1 MKTALAALAFVLLSG
16 VCALAGAVRPVVV
29 EVYTSQGCNS
39 CLSANTLAG
48 KLASKPGV
56 LVLSFGVTYWDM
68 FGWKDTLANED
79 NTKRQKAYAAALR
92 RGGVYT
98 PQMVIDG
105 VRDVPAS
112 RADAVSYALEMA
124 ALKRDDGYQPD
135 EDTPVALARKDGPP
149 VAIVAGARLKTLMQA
164 AWSVGVNI
172 LRNPDGLHVAV
183 ERSPERHGVD
193 AVVWLLRVRS
203 SATVKITA
211 GEGAGQTVTYRNVVT
226 GIQDLGHWRGEA
238 RVFDVPKPA
247 GKIAGHDSVAVLV
260 QQGGYGRI
268 VGAALQ
274 PGAAY

>member
-16 VCALAGAVRPVVV
+16 VCAFAGAVRPVVV

-39 CLSANTLAG
+39 CLFANTMAG
-48 KLASKPGV
+48 KIAQKPGI
-56 LVLSFGVTYWDM
+56 LLLSFGVTYWDM

-105 VRDVPAS
+105 IRDVPAS
-112 RADAVSYALEMA
+112 RADTVAYALEMA
-124 ALKRDDGYQPD
+124 AMKRDDGYQSD
-135 EDTPVALARKDGPP
+135 EETPAALARKDGQPLA
-149 VAIVAGARLKTLMQA
+149 VVAGARVKTLMRS
-164 AWSVGVNI
+164 AWSVGVN
-172 LRNPDGLHVAV
+172 LSRGPGGLHVGV
-183 ERSPERHGVD
+183 ERAPERQRID

-211 GEGAGQTVTYRNVVT
+211 GESVGQTVTYRNVVT
-226 GIQDLGHWRGEA
+226 GIQNLGPWRGDA
-238 RVFDVPKPA
+238 HVFDVVKPL
-247 GKIAGHDSVAVLV
+247 GKITAHDSVAVLV

-268 VGAALQ
+268 VGAAFQ